1 MKPYEEVCF
10 PSGILRWIREGDEYV
25 CRLTEDQ
32 INEIKEIHE
41 EPWVK
46 TYSGGKPNYTQPD
59 ETIAHWSDSLTSKP
73 EFIAEQKAMN
83 EALRKRVMDG
93 IPDMPIKVQD
103 EREENYKS
111 FAQSAQVLGAQYD
124 PRRSPSGSWVSW
136 ENTMCNPLANAR
148 MQTQSAWQDGYNSAK
163 AELAG
168 TEPVAWGVDEGEGRC
183 ISLHDL
189 YFVKEDADHM
199 AELKGTHAKVVALY
213 TAPPKKEWVGLSD
226 EEIDATV
233 KSCNTT
239 DTYKYF
245 RAIEAKLKE
254 KNT

>member
-46 TYSGGKPNYTQPD
+46 TYSGGKPNYTEP
-59 ETIAHWSDSLTSKP
+59 ETSTP
-73 EFIAEQKAMN
+73 EFIAEQKATN
-83 EALRKRVMDG
+83 EALRKMVECEPILPGGG
-93 IPDMPIKVQD
+93 IGRHPDIPIKVQD
-103 EREENYKS
+103 EREANYKS

-124 PRRSPSGSWVSW
+124 PRREPSGSWVSW
-136 ENTMCNPLANAR
+136 DNTMCNPLANAR
-148 MQTQSAWQDGYNSAK
+148 MQTQSAWQDGYDSAK

-168 TEPVAWGVDEGEGRC
+168 IEPVAWMHTSAAGNV
-183 ISLHDL
+183 
-189 YFVKEDADHM
+189 
-199 AELKGTHAKVVALY
+199 
-213 TAPPKKEWVGLSD
+213 
-226 EEIDATV
+226 
-233 KSCNTT
+233 
-239 DTYKYF
+239 YF
-245 RAIEAKLKE
+245 RKKPQDAVFNPQPLYLDPLRREWQGLTDDEMAAAWSQSKGDVLQRLKPFARAVEQALKE